1 MNFFKDTGLLIVFCF
16 FTLFHDSPDI
26 VYVFGFLT
34 ALIFCCADY
43 FLELNKLL
51 LPIFLLYLLVS
62 ILLPELLYFYPA
74 CAYVLLHHK
83 RPPQASACI
92 SGHMA
97 SGKQTWS
104 FYVLESSG

>member
-62 ILLPELLYFYPA
+62 IDVYKRQMLYLYHMD
-74 CAYVLLHHK
+74 YMNYK
-83 RPPQASACI
+83 R
-92 SGHMA
+92 
-97 SGKQTWS
+97 
-104 FYVLESSG
+104 

>member
-1 MNFFKDTGLLIVFCF
+1 MKYRRDVYKRQGLLIVFCF

-62 ILLPELLYFYPA
+62 IDVYKRQMLYLYHMD
-74 CAYVLLHHK
+74 YMNYK
-83 RPPQASACI
+83 R
-92 SGHMA
+92 
-97 SGKQTWS
+97 
-104 FYVLESSG
+104 